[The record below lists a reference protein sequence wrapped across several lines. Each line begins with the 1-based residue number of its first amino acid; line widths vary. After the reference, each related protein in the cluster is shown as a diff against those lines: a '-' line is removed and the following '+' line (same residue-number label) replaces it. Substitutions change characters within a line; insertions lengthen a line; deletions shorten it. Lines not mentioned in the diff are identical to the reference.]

1 MVEFVSRAE
10 WGAKPPKSV
19 TKRDPKT
26 LAGVALHHFG
36 SPRASK
42 SHEGCAALLRGVQVD
57 HMRPGG
63 RLSANGGADIGYN
76 HAVCPH
82 GHAFTLR
89 GFGVQSGANGDA
101 RSNREYAAVVYMAG
115 TGDKPTKEALPVLT
129 EVIRTWRAKG
139 AGPLVKPHKFFTD
152 SGCPGPELLKWLDLK
167 PSPWSPTDGG
177 VGVATLVED
186 ETPPWLIDFIF
197 WRLADDADP
206 KKRPKGVP
214 KPVPESAWEAAAR
227 MDRMANLIGPQES
240 FLDWAEWR
248 RRGAKKAE
256 RPRSAP
262 ETVPQTWWDALKRL
276 EQIFPGARKPAPR
289 KAVAKRATPKKK
301 PPKRVAPK
309 KPKADQPPAAGRV
322 TTQTALLRSPGA
334 AQKAL
339 ADRILARDHGGYS
352 AAEVRAIVRKYAATA
367 KEAGLDP
374 LLVVS
379 QMVLET
385 GNLTSF
391 WSQPPRRNPAGI
403 GVTGEPGKGVSF
415 RSWDKA
421 VRAHVGRLLAY
432 ALPEGEG
439 TLAQRT
445 LIKEALAVRPL
456 PSDRRGCAPKLSGL
470 AGTWATD
477 EEYAQKIA
485 RLANEFRQAA

>member
-1 MVEFVSRAE
+1 MALEFVSRSE

-36 SPRASK
+36 SPRAAT
-42 SHEGCAALLRGVQVD
+42 SHEGCAALLRGIQAD

-63 RLSANGGADIGYN
+63 RLSPSGGADIGYN

-115 TGDKPTKEALPVLT
+115 TGDRATKEALPVLA
-129 EVIRTWRAKG
+129 EVIRLWQAKG
-139 AGPLVKPHKFFTD
+139 AGPLVKPHKFFTG
-152 SGCPGPELLKWLDLK
+152 SECPGSDLLKWLDLD
-167 PSPWSPTDGG
+167 PPPWRADGG
-177 VGVATLVED
+177 GAFVTPVED
-186 ETPPWLIDFIF
+186 ETPPWLIDFIY

-206 KKRPKGVP
+206 KKRPKQLP
-214 KPVPESAWEAAAR
+214 KRIPESAWEAAAR
-227 MDRMANLIGPQES
+227 MDRMANLVGPQES

-248 RRGAKKAE
+248 RRGAKKEE

-262 ETVPQTWWDALKRL
+262 EKIPQTWWEALERL
-276 EQIFPGARKPAPR
+276 QQIFPGAKKPAAR
-289 KAVAKRATPKKK
+289 KAVAKKAPPKK
-301 PPKRVAPK
+301 AK
-309 KPKADQPPAAGRV
+309 KVEQPPAVGPV
-322 TTQTALLRSPGA
+322 STQTELLRPPGA
-334 AQKAL
+334 PQKLL
-339 ADRILARDHGGYS
+339 ADRILMRDHGGYS
-352 AAEVRAIVRKYAATA
+352 AAEVREIVKKYAATA

-385 GNLTSF
+385 GNLSSF

-415 RSWDKA
+415 SSWDKA

-432 ALPEGEG
+432 AIPDGKE
-439 TLAQRT
+439 TPAQRK
-445 LIKEALAVRPL
+445 LIKEALAVRAL
-456 PSDRRGCAPKLSGL
+456 PSERRGCAPTLNGL

-477 EEYAQKIA
+477 KKYAQKIA
-485 RLANEFRQAA
+485 RVANEMRQPA

>member
-1 MVEFVSRAE
+1 MAVQFVSRAQ

-19 TKRDPKT
+19 SKRDPKT
-26 LAGVALHHFG
+26 LAGVVLHHFG

-42 SHEGCAALLRGVQVD
+42 SHDGCAALLRGIQVD

-63 RLSANGGADIGYN
+63 RLSPNGGADIGYN

-115 TGDKPTKEALPVLT
+115 TGDKPTKEALPVIA
-129 EVIRTWRAKG
+129 EVLRMWQAKG
-139 AGPLVKPHKFFTD
+139 AGPLVKPHKFFTG
-152 SGCPGPELLKWLDLK
+152 SECPGPDLLKWLDAK
-167 PSPWSPTDGG
+167 PVPWLPGDGG
-177 VGVATLVED
+177 AGVLPPVED

-197 WRLADDADP
+197 WRLADDADAEEAAQERSEDGSAVGLGGRGTHGP
-206 KKRPKGVP
+206 DGEPDRPAGGVP
-214 KPVPESAWEAAAR
+214 RLGRVAAQRREEERTPPQRPRDRAADLVGSAQAARADLPGREETGRRKGDGEEEAEAA
-227 MDRMANLIGPQES
+227 E
-240 FLDWAEWR
+240 E
-248 RRGAKKAE
+248 
-256 RPRSAP
+256 
-262 ETVPQTWWDALKRL
+262 
-276 EQIFPGARKPAPR
+276 
-289 KAVAKRATPKKK
+289 PKKK
-301 PPKRVAPK
+301 EPV
-309 KPKADQPPAAGRV
+309 QPAAAGPV
-322 TTQTALLRSPGA
+322 TEKTALLRAAGA
-334 AQKAL
+334 PQKAL
-339 ADRILARDHGGYS
+339 ADRILARDHGGYT
-352 AAEVRAIVRKYAATA
+352 AAEVRGIVKQYAATT

-403 GVTGEPGKGVSF
+403 GVTGAPGKGVSF
-415 RSWDKA
+415 SSWDKA

-432 ALPEGEG
+432 AIAEGKE
-439 TLAQRT
+439 TPAQRA
-445 LIKEALAVRPL
+445 LIGEALAVRPL
-456 PSDRRGCAPKLSGL
+456 PKNRRGCAPKLSGL

-477 EEYAQKIA
+477 KKYAQKIA
-485 RLANEFRQAA
+485 RVANELRAA

>member
-1 MVEFVSRAE
+1 VAIQFVSRAE
-10 WGAKPPKSV
+10 WGAKPPRSV
-19 TKRDPKT
+19 AKRDPKT

-42 SHEGCAALLRGVQVD
+42 SHDGCAALLRGIQVD

-63 RLSANGGADIGYN
+63 RLSATGGADIGYN

-115 TGDKPTKEALPVLT
+115 TGDRPTKEALPVLA
-129 EVIRTWRAKG
+129 EVIKMWQAKG
-139 AGPLVKPHKFFTD
+139 AGPLVKPHKFFTG
-152 SGCPGPELLKWLDLK
+152 SECPGSDLLEWLETQ
-167 PSPWSPTDGG
+167 PAPWVVEGGTD
-177 VGVATLVED
+177 AHIAVED
-186 ETPPWLIDFIF
+186 ETPPWLMDFIY

-206 KKRPKGVP
+206 KKRPKQVP
-214 KPVPESAWEAAAR
+214 KRVPASAWESAAR
-227 MDRMANLIGPQES
+227 MDRMANLVGPQES

-262 ETVPQTWWDALKRL
+262 ATIPQTWWEALKRL
-276 EQIFPGARKPAPR
+276 EQIFPGAKKPAPP
-289 KAVAKRATPKKK
+289 KVTPKKTT
-301 PPKRVAPK
+301 PK
-309 KPKADQPPAAGRV
+309 KTTPKKEQPVQPAAGPV
-322 TTQTALLRSPGA
+322 STQTQLLRSPGTT
-334 AQKAL
+334 QKAL
-339 ADRILARDHGGYS
+339 TERIIARDHGSYS
-352 AAEVRAIVRKYAATA
+352 HAEIREIVKKYVETA
-367 KEAGLDP
+367 KEVGLDP

-379 QMVLET
+379 QMLLET

-415 RSWDKA
+415 ASWDKA
-421 VRAHVGRLLAY
+421 IRAHVGRLLAY
-432 ALPEGEG
+432 AIPEGEE
-439 TLAQRT
+439 TPAQRK
-445 LIKEALAVRPL
+445 LVKEALAVRPL
-456 PSDRRGCAPKLSGL
+456 PSNRRGCAPKLSGL

-477 EEYAQKIA
+477 KKYAQKIS
-485 RLANEFRQAA
+485 RLANEIRLSG

>member
-1 MVEFVSRAE
+1 MAVQFVSRAQ

-19 TKRDPKT
+19 SKRDPKT
-26 LAGVALHHFG
+26 LAGVVLHHFG

-42 SHEGCAALLRGVQVD
+42 SHDGCAALLRGIQVD

-63 RLSANGGADIGYN
+63 RLSPKGGADIGYN

-115 TGDKPTKEALPVLT
+115 TGDKPTKEALPVIA
-129 EVIRTWRAKG
+129 EVLRMWQAKG
-139 AGPLVKPHKFFTD
+139 AGPLVKPHKFFTG
-152 SGCPGPELLKWLDLK
+152 SECPGPDLLKWLDAK
-167 PSPWSPTDGG
+167 PVPWLPGDGG
-177 VGVATLVED
+177 AGVLPPVED

-197 WRLADDADP
+197 WRLADDADA
-206 KKRPKGVP
+206 KKRPKSVP
-214 KPVPESAWEAAAR
+214 KRVPQSAWEAAAR
-227 MDRMANLIGPQES
+227 MDRMANLIGPQEA

-248 RRGAKKAE
+248 RSGAKKSE

-276 EQIFPGARKPAPR
+276 EQIFPGARKPA
-289 KAVAKRATPKKK
+289 AAKSTAKKPQQQEPAKKEPKKK
-301 PPKRVAPK
+301 ETV
-309 KPKADQPPAAGRV
+309 QPAAAGPV
-322 TTQTALLRSPGA
+322 TEQTALLRAAGA
-334 AQKAL
+334 PQKVL
-339 ADRILARDHGGYS
+339 ADRILARDHGGYT
-352 AAEVRAIVRKYAATA
+352 AAEVRGIVKQYAATT

-432 ALPEGEG
+432 AIAEGKE
-439 TLAQRT
+439 TPAQRA

-456 PSDRRGCAPKLSGL
+456 PKNRRGCAPKLSGL

-477 EEYAQKIA
+477 KKYAQKIA
-485 RLANEFRQAA
+485 RVANELRAA

>member
-1 MVEFVSRAE
+1 VAIKFVSRAE
-10 WGAKPPKSV
+10 WGAKPPKAV
-19 TKRDPKT
+19 TERDPKT

-42 SHEGCAALLRGVQVD
+42 SHDGCAALLRGIQVD

-63 RLSANGGADIGYN
+63 RLSAKGGSDIGYN

-82 GHAFTLR
+82 GFAFTLR

-101 RSNREYAAVVYMAG
+101 RSNREFAAVVYMAG
-115 TGDKPTKEALPVLT
+115 TGDKPSKEALPVLAG
-129 EVIRTWRAKG
+129 VIRMWQEKG
-139 AGPLVKPHKFFTD
+139 AGPLVKPHKFFTG
-152 SGCPGPELLKWLDLK
+152 SECPGSDLLKWLESQ
-167 PSPWSPTDGG
+167 PAPWIVDDGTG
-177 VGVATLVED
+177 LQTAVED
-186 ETPPWLIDFIF
+186 ETPPWLMDFIY

-206 KKRPKGVP
+206 KKRPKQIP
-214 KPVPESAWEAAAR
+214 KPVPASAWEAAAR
-227 MDRMANLIGPQES
+227 MDRMANLVGPQES

-248 RRGAKKAE
+248 RRGAKKDE

-262 ETVPQTWWDALKRL
+262 TTIPETWWEALKRL
-276 EQIFPGARKPAPR
+276 EQIFPGAKKPKGVAP
-289 KAVAKRATPKKK
+289 KTTPKKTT
-301 PPKRVAPK
+301 PKKTTPKVTPVAPSG
-309 KPKADQPPAAGRV
+309 PVATG
-322 TTQTALLRSPGA
+322 TALLRPA
-334 AQKAL
+334 ATTQKAL
-339 ADRILARDHGGYS
+339 VDRIIARDHGSYS
-352 AAEVRAIVRKYAATA
+352 HAEIRDIVKKYVATT

-379 QMVLET
+379 QMLLET

-415 RSWDKA
+415 SSWDKA

-432 ALPEGEG
+432 AIPEGEE
-439 TLAQRT
+439 TPAQRK
-445 LIKEALAVRPL
+445 LIKEALTVRPL
-456 PSDRRGCAPKLSGL
+456 PSDRRGCAPTLSGL

-477 EEYAQKIA
+477 KRYAQKIV
-485 RLANEFRQAA
+485 RLANEIRQAA

>member
-1 MVEFVSRAE
+1 MAIKFVSRAE
-10 WGAKPPKSV
+10 WGAKPPKAV

-42 SHEGCAALLRGVQVD
+42 SHEGCAALLRGIQVD

-63 RLSANGGADIGYN
+63 RLSAKGGSDIGYN

-82 GHAFTLR
+82 GHVFTLR

-115 TGDKPTKEALPVLT
+115 SGDKPTKEALPAIA
-129 EVIRTWRAKG
+129 EVIRMWQAKG
-139 AGPLVKPHKFFTD
+139 AGPLVKPHKFFTG
-152 SGCPGPELLKWLDLK
+152 SECPGPELLKWLDLT
-167 PSPWSPTDGG
+167 PAPWSPDNGGG
-177 VGVATLVED
+177 VFTTEVED
-186 ETPPWLIDFIF
+186 ETPPWLMDFIY

-206 KKRPKGVP
+206 KKRPKQIP
-214 KPVPESAWEAAAR
+214 KPVPASAWEAAAR
-227 MDRMANLIGPQES
+227 MDRMANLVGPQES

-248 RRGAKKAE
+248 RRGAKEEE

-262 ETVPQTWWDALKRL
+262 ATIPQTWWEALKRL
-276 EQIFPGARKPAPR
+276 EQIFPGAKKPTGP
-289 KAVAKRATPKKK
+289 KPTPKKPASK
-301 PPKRVAPK
+301 KTTPKKTAPK
-309 KPKADQPPAAGRV
+309 KPAEPPLAGPV
-322 TTQTALLRSPGA
+322 SAETVLLRPAGA

-339 ADRILARDHGGYS
+339 TDRILSRDHGGYS
-352 AAEVRAIVRKYAATA
+352 AAEVRDIVKRYVATA
-367 KEAGLDP
+367 KEVGLDP

-379 QMVLET
+379 QMLLET

-415 RSWDKA
+415 PSWDKA
-421 VRAHVGRLLAY
+421 IRAHVGRLLAY
-432 ALPEGEG
+432 AVPEGKE
-439 TLAQRT
+439 TAAQRK
-445 LIKEALAVRPL
+445 LIKEALTVRPL
-456 PSDRRGCAPKLSGL
+456 PSNRRGCAPKLSGL

-477 EEYAQKIA
+477 KQYANKIT
-485 RLANEFRQAA
+485 RLANEIRKAA

>member
-1 MVEFVSRAE
+1 MAIQFVSRAQ

-19 TKRDPKT
+19 TRRDPKT

-42 SHEGCAALLRGVQVD
+42 SHEGCAALLRGIQVD

-63 RLSANGGADIGYN
+63 RLSPTGGADIGYN

-115 TGDKPTKEALPVLT
+115 TGDRPTKEALPVIA
-129 EVIRTWRAKG
+129 EVIRMWQAKG
-139 AGPLVKPHKFFTD
+139 AGPLVKPHKFFTG
-152 SGCPGPELLKWLDLK
+152 SGCPGPGLLKWLDVK
-167 PSPWSPTDGG
+167 PVPWHADNGGGG
-177 VGVATLVED
+177 VLPTVED
-186 ETPPWLIDFIF
+186 ETPPWLIDFIY

-206 KKRPKGVP
+206 KKRPKQLP
-214 KPVPESAWEAAAR
+214 SRIPESAWEAAAR
-227 MDRMANLIGPQES
+227 MDRMANVVGPQES

-248 RRGAKKAE
+248 RRGAKKEE

-262 ETVPQTWWDALKRL
+262 QTIPQTWWEALKRL
-276 EQIFPGARKPAPR
+276 EQIFPGAKKPAAR
-289 KAVAKRATPKKK
+289 KAVAKKATPKKK
-301 PPKRVAPK
+301 TAK
-309 KPKADQPPAAGRV
+309 KKVDEPPAAGPV
-322 TTQTALLRSPGA
+322 TAQTGLLRPPGA
-334 AQKAL
+334 PQKAL

-352 AAEVRAIVRKYAATA
+352 AAEVREIVKKYAATA

-415 RSWDKA
+415 PSWDKA

-432 ALPEGEG
+432 AIPEGKE
-439 TLAQRT
+439 TAAQRG
-445 LIKEALAVRPL
+445 LITEALAVRPL
-456 PSDRRGCAPKLSGL
+456 PKNRRGCAPKLNGL

-477 EEYAQKIA
+477 KKYAQKIA
-485 RLANEFRQAA
+485 RVANEFRQPG